1 MFHGDCK
8 VRIEFR
14 QEVTTVKL
22 YYANERPSELLSACA
37 QVHDGSG
44 QAPAPI
50 ASQLWGRVGVKG
62 GLDVSTSQTQAQR
75 AQDQGTSVLASA
87 LKAKD
92 NSKIKMIFGDV
103 RGIPP
108 RGRPV

>member
-1 MFHGDCK
+1 
-8 VRIEFR
+8 
-14 QEVTTVKL
+14 VTTVKI
-22 YYANERPSELLSACA
+22 YYLNERPSELLSACA

-50 ASQLWGRVGVKG
+50 ASQLWGHVGAKG
-62 GLDVSTSQTQAQR
+62 GLGVGTPLTQARR
-75 AQDQGTSVLASA
+75 AQDQGTNVSASA

-92 NSKIKMIFGDV
+92 NSKISMTFGDV